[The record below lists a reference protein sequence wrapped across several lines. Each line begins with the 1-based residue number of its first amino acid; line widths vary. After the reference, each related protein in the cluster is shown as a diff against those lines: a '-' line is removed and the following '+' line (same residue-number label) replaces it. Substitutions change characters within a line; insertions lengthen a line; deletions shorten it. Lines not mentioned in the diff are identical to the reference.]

1 MKYFITLSFI
11 LTTILLNGCASRSS
25 TVAPVAV
32 PAANYAGLGCDETKI
47 ALEQKIGAMNAL
59 TRKQNNAAL
68 ADTVGVTLL
77 LLPLGSIFGADLE
90 GELAQ
95 AKGEVMA
102 LKGAV
107 NINCKAQ

>member
-1 MKYFITLSFI
+1 MKYSVIVIFI
-11 LTTILLNGCASRSS
+11 LTQILLNGCASRSS
-25 TVAPVAV
+25 TVSPVAV
-32 PAANYAGLGCDETKI
+32 PSANYAGMSCDDTKVM
-47 ALEQKIGAMNAL
+47 LEQKIGDMNAL

-107 NINCKAQ
+107 TQKL

>member
-1 MKYFITLSFI
+1 MKYFIVLLFV
-11 LTTILLNGCASRSS
+11 LTQTLLNGCASRSS
-25 TVAPVAV
+25 TVSPVAV
-32 PAANYAGLGCDETKI
+32 PSANYAGLSCEDTKVM
-47 ALEQKIGAMNAL
+47 LEQKIGDMNAL

-107 NINCKAQ
+107 NQNCKRD